1 MYRAKIFLIIFDRI
15 IVMKIG
21 FIQMNIELLD
31 VKKNV
36 DNAIKLIEKN
46 NASLIVLPELFNTG
60 YNFKSKN
67 EVLDVSEKIP
77 DGYTT
82 KTLKNCTEDTD
93 KTLVFGISEKTDRG
107 LYNSLAI
114 VSKGKYIGKYRKIH
128 LFFDEKDYFLPGDLG
143 FKIFEIGDIKIG
155 TMICFDWFFPES
167 TRTLSLMGAD
177 ILCHPANL
185 VMPYCPESMK
195 TICLQ
200 NRVYSITSNRVGK
213 ERGLKFIGQSQIV
226 GPDGKIIFRASEEKQ
241 EAYQVEI
248 DPLKSRDKNLNSKN
262 NIFGDRRPEFY
273 GII

>member
-1 MYRAKIFLIIFDRI
+1 
-15 IVMKIG
+15 MKIG
-21 FIQMNIELLD
+21 FIQMNIELLN

-36 DNAIKLIEKN
+36 ENAIKLIEKN
-46 NASLIVLPELFNTG
+46 DASLIVLPELFNTG

-82 KTLKNCTEDTD
+82 KTLKNYTEDTD

-107 LYNSLAI
+107 LYNSLGI
-114 VSKGKYIGKYRKIH
+114 VSKGEYIGKYRKIH
-128 LFFDEKDYFLPGDLG
+128 LFFDEKDFFLPGDLG
-143 FKIFEIGDIKIG
+143 FKIFEIDGIKIG

-185 VMPYCPESMK
+185 VMPYCPEAMK

-200 NRVYSITSNRVGK
+200 NRVYSITSNRVGE

-226 GPDGKIIFRASEEKQ
+226 GPDGKIIFRASENKHEV
-241 EAYQVEI
+241 YGVEI

-262 NIFGDRRPEFY
+262 NIFNDRRPEFY
-273 GII
+273 GLV

>member
-82 KTLKNCTEDTD
+82 KTLKNYTEDTD

-185 VMPYCPESMK
+185 VMPYCPEAMK

>member
-82 KTLKNCTEDTD
+82 KTLKNYTEDTD

-143 FKIFEIGDIKIG
+143 FKIFEIDDIKIG

-185 VMPYCPESMK
+185 VMPYCPEAMK

>member
-82 KTLKNCTEDTD
+82 KTLKNYTEDTD

-143 FKIFEIGDIKIG
+143 FKIFEIDDIKIG

-185 VMPYCPESMK
+185 VMPYCPEAMK

-262 NIFGDRRPEFY
+262 NIFSDRRPEFY

>member
-1 MYRAKIFLIIFDRI
+1 
-15 IVMKIG
+15 MKVG
-21 FIQMNIELLD
+21 FIQMNIEILD

-36 DNAIKLIEKN
+36 GNAINLIEKN
-46 NASLIVLPELFNTG
+46 DASLIVLPELFNTG

-82 KTLKNCTEDTD
+82 KLLKEYTEDTD
-93 KTLVFGISEKTDRG
+93 KTIIFGLSEKTDKG

-114 VSKGKYIGKYRKIH
+114 VSKGDYIGKYRKIH
-128 LFFDEKDYFLPGDLG
+128 LFFDEKDFFLPGDLG
-143 FKIFEIGDIKIG
+143 FKIFEIDGIKIG

-167 TRTLSLMGAD
+167 TRTLSLKGAD

-185 VMPYCPESMK
+185 VMPYCPEAMK

-200 NRVYSITSNRVGK
+200 NRVYSITSNRIGK

-226 GPDGKIIFRASEEKQ
+226 GPDGKIIFRASEDKQ
-241 EAYQVEI
+241 EVFHVDI
-248 DPLKSRDKNLNSKN
+248 DPLKSRDKNLNPKN
-262 NIFGDRRPEFY
+262 NIFNDRRPEFY
-273 GII
+273 EII

>member
-1 MYRAKIFLIIFDRI
+1 
-15 IVMKIG
+15 
-21 FIQMNIELLD
+21 MNIGLLE

-36 DNAIKLIEKN
+36 DNAIKLMEKN
-46 NASLIVLPELFNTG
+46 EASLIVLPELFNTG
-60 YNFKSKN
+60 YNFKNKK
-67 EVLDVSEKIP
+67 EVLEVSEKIP

-82 KTLKNCTEDTD
+82 KTLKDFAEDND
-93 KTLVFGISEKTDRG
+93 KTIVFGLSEKTEKG
-107 LYNSLAI
+107 FYNSLAV
-114 VSKGKYIGKYRKIH
+114 VSKGEYLGKYRKIH

-143 FKIFEIGDIKIG
+143 FKIFEVDGIKIG

-185 VMPYCPESMK
+185 VMPYCPEAMK

-200 NRVYSITSNRVGK
+200 NRVYSITSNRVGE

-226 GPDGKIIFRASEEKQ
+226 GPNGKIIFRASEDKQ
-241 EAYQVEI
+241 EIYEVEI
-248 DPLKSRDKNLNSKN
+248 DPLKARDKNLNPKN
-262 NIFGDRRPEFY
+262 NIFNDRKPEFY